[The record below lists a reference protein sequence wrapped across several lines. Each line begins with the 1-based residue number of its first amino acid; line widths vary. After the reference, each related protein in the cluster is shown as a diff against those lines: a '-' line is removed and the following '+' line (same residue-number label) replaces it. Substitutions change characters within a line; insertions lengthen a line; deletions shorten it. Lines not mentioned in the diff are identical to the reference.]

1 MEGVYWYTS
10 RIPYGVCICAEFDG
24 RTRRIRIGLSSL
36 EIQNAYSP
44 VSLVR
49 HAVEQLTIS
58 IKEAR
63 AAGAARV
70 AYAELH

>member
-10 RIPYGVCICAEFDG
+10 RYPYGVCICAEFDG
-24 RTRRIRIGLSSL
+24 RTRRVRLAIPDLTVQCFAGER
-36 EIQNAYSP
+36 P
-44 VSLVR
+44 LVR

-63 AAGAARV
+63 AAAAQREE
-70 AYAELH
+70 YAALH